1 MIANFIFWLLQKGHD
16 FITCPKQRRKFSNAN
31 VTIKVEK
38 RRFYQHREIKFHLE
52 LVLKSTLI
60 AVNRPCSRAFH
71 GRTRFSLITILR
83 ISGKFHY
90 FSGGKRVQCC
100 DSVDVCHTVSNAQTK
115 TDCVATRQ
123 NRTERE
129 HRPKSRIN
137 AGLFFLFCASE
148 QLDYLPG
155 KSVIRLWAS
164 SCVDGTLVP
173 SSVERVVNWIWLM
186 D

>member
-1 MIANFIFWLLQKGHD
+1 MK
-16 FITCPKQRRKFSNAN
+16 
-31 VTIKVEK
+31 K
-38 RRFYQHREIKFHLE
+38 RRFYQHREIKFHLL

-90 FSGGKRVQCC
+90 FSGGERVQCC

-123 NRTERE
+123 NRPERE

-137 AGLFFLFCASE
+137 AGLFFCFARANSSSTYPE
-148 QLDYLPG
+148 NQSSGYEHRAVSTG
-155 KSVIRLWAS
+155 RSWSVALNELLTEF
-164 SCVDGTLVP
+164 G
-173 SSVERVVNWIWLM
+173 
-186 D
+186 

>member
-1 MIANFIFWLLQKGHD
+1 MK
-16 FITCPKQRRKFSNAN
+16 
-31 VTIKVEK
+31 K
-38 RRFYQHREIKFHLE
+38 RRFYQHREIKFHLL

-90 FSGGKRVQCC
+90 FSGGERVQCC

-123 NRTERE
+123 NRPERE

-137 AGLFFLFCASE
+137 AGLFFCFARANSSSTYPE
-148 QLDYLPG
+148 NQSSGYEHRAVSTG
-155 KSVIRLWAS
+155 RSWSVALNELLTKF
-164 SCVDGTLVP
+164 G
-173 SSVERVVNWIWLM
+173 
-186 D
+186 

>member
-1 MIANFIFWLLQKGHD
+1 MQILSSACCKKKKKDD
-16 FITCPKQRRKFSNAN
+16 FITRPKQRRKFSNAN
-31 VTIKVEK
+31 VTIKVKK
-38 RRFYQHREIKFHLE
+38 RRFYQHREIKFHLL

-90 FSGGKRVQCC
+90 FSGGERVQCC

-123 NRTERE
+123 NRPERE

-137 AGLFFLFCASE
+137 AGLFFVLRERTAR
-148 QLDYLPG
+148 LPTRKISHQVMSIELCRRDARG
-155 KSVIRLWAS
+155 Q
-164 SCVDGTLVP
+164 
-173 SSVERVVNWIWLM
+173 
-186 D
+186 

>member
-1 MIANFIFWLLQKGHD
+1 M
-16 FITCPKQRRKFSNAN
+16 R
-31 VTIKVEK
+31 K
-38 RRFYQHREIKFHLE
+38 RRFYQHREIKFHLV

-90 FSGGKRVQCC
+90 FSGGERVQCC

-123 NRTERE
+123 NRPERE
-129 HRPKSRIN
+129 HWPKSRIN
-137 AGLFFLFCASE
+137 AGLFFCFA
-148 QLDYLPG
+148 
-155 KSVIRLWAS
+155 RANS
-164 SCVDGTLVP
+164 STTYP
-173 SSVERVVNWIWLM
+173 ENQSSGYEHRAVSTGRSWSLALNELLTEFG
-186 D
+186 

>member
-1 MIANFIFWLLQKGHD
+1 MK
-16 FITCPKQRRKFSNAN
+16 
-31 VTIKVEK
+31 K
-38 RRFYQHREIKFHLE
+38 RRFYQHREIKFHLL

-90 FSGGKRVQCC
+90 FSGGERVQCC

-123 NRTERE
+123 NRPERE

-137 AGLFFLFCASE
+137 AGLFFCFARTNSSTTYPE
-148 QLDYLPG
+148 NQSSGYEHRAVSTG
-155 KSVIRLWAS
+155 RSWSVALNELLTEF
-164 SCVDGTLVP
+164 G
-173 SSVERVVNWIWLM
+173 
-186 D
+186 